1 MGAGRQFAVFLVCGG
16 IAALANLGSR
26 WGLSHFT
33 SYSLAIV
40 IAYVIGMAT
49 GYLLFKIFVFSSA
62 HSGRSL
68 SEMVRYVVVNLIA
81 LVLVY
86 AFSMLFRWIFLKVE
100 ILAPHAEDYAHFI
113 GVMVPAVSSYLFHK
127 YWTFSSGKG
136 KKSEAGAAVQQGAS
150 ESDSR
155 DA

>member
-1 MGAGRQFAVFLVCGG
+1 
-16 IAALANLGSR
+16 
-26 WGLSHFT
+26 
-33 SYSLAIV
+33 
-40 IAYVIGMAT
+40 
-49 GYLLFKIFVFSSA
+49 
-62 HSGRSL
+62 
-68 SEMVRYVVVNLIA
+68 MVRYVVVNLIA